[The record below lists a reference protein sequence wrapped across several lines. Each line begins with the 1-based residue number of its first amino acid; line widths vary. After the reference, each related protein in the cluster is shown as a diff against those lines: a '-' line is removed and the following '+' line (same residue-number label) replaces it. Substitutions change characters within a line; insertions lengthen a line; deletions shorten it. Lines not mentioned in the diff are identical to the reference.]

1 MHYFIKTLLLALMCS
16 AIACT
21 QNSTSNKSSGQSDN
35 TAAAVQFANETDFIC
50 GMKVSPEYEDTCHYQ
65 GKVYAFCSASC
76 KETFQEEPEK
86 YVAGK

>member
-1 MHYFIKTLLLALMCS
+1 MQFFVKMLLPVLFGLAVACNQSSSSSKTS
-16 AIACT
+16 AQPDKA
-21 QNSTSNKSSGQSDN
+21 DA
-35 TAAAVQFANETDFIC
+35 TAQFANETDFIC

-86 YVAGK
+86 YLAGK